1 MVKRLL
7 TLNVLLGLV
16 AAGFGAYIV
25 WELMRPVASPPP
37 ERPRAISSASP
48 SALATPAVRQGAPG
62 TWTVIAS
69 RNLFSPTRS
78 ETAGPA
84 GQTAAQVSQL
94 PRPLL
99 FGVVIRTDGALIAYL
114 EDPVT
119 KRVAGYRV
127 GDTVA
132 GGVVQRIT
140 SSGVVLARPDGTVD
154 VRLHDPA
161 KPRAPVPSQPQAP
174 GAPPPGTQ
182 GQPPVE
188 GQPAPPAP
196 SQAPGTSQLGPP
208 YRRPLP
214 PNLIRRLPQGPPS
227 DAPSR

>member
-1 MVKRLL
+1 
-7 TLNVLLGLV
+7 
-16 AAGFGAYIV
+16 
-25 WELMRPVASPPP
+25 
-37 ERPRAISSASP
+37 
-48 SALATPAVRQGAPG
+48 VRQGGPG

-119 KRVAGYRV
+119 KRVAAYRV

>member
-25 WELMRPVASPPP
+25 WELMRPVSSPPP
-37 ERPRAISSASP
+37 AWPRAISSASP
-48 SALATPAVRQGAPG
+48 SALAAPAARQGGPS

-78 ETAGPA
+78 ETTGSA
-84 GQTAAQVSQL
+84 GQAAAQLSQL
-94 PRPLL
+94 PRPHLY
-99 FGVVIRTDGALIAYL
+99 GVVIRGDGALIAYL

-119 KRVAGYRV
+119 KRVAAYRV

-154 VRLHDPA
+154 VRLHDPT
-161 KPRAPVPSQPQAP
+161 KPRAPLPSQPQAP
-174 GAPPPGTQ
+174 GVAPQ

-196 SQAPGTSQLGPP
+196 GQVPGTPQLGPP
-208 YRRPLP
+208 FRRPLP

-227 DAPSR
+227 NAPSR